1 MKNVSPFFWFK
12 LALRELLNNRRF
24 SLFFL
29 FNLALGLAGFI
40 ALDSF
45 KESLDNHLG
54 QNSQAILGADVALT
68 SYLPFEEKTLDALEA
83 KFPPN
88 TLSTRKTTLF
98 TMVASKDQ
106 TRLVQVTG
114 IEAGFPF
121 YGKMV
126 LKKNGVV
133 QEENIRQSLNTSA
146 EAWVYPELLFMLG
159 LKVGGSIKIGEQSFS
174 IADTVIDDPSSSFS
188 SFGLAPRV
196 YLGYS
201 QMQET
206 GLLSKKS
213 RVSYQRLYRLPEGTD
228 LSGLVVDLQNQIKSF
243 DGSDSKI
250 RILTHKR
257 AGNNLGRLLGYL
269 NDYLGL
275 VAMIAVFLAG
285 IGAAYLFRNYLV
297 HRFREISILMSLGAT
312 RQQTYRMV
320 LWQLGLLGTG
330 AALIAIIISLAILPL
345 LPLLLK
351 QFLPSGFETQLSLG
365 SLLFALVLGGVG
377 SLVFCLP
384 VLTKIRNVQPLQL
397 FHGNIGQQDVNP
409 AFWRQALSY
418 LPLLILSWSLSV
430 WQSHSLIVGSAFV
443 GMLLLSILF
452 LGSLAWLVLFL
463 AGKFSQTSGSTMKR
477 LAFRNLQRNRTG
489 AISCFLALAL
499 GTLLINLIP
508 QIYQGLQ
515 EEVSR
520 PDDFRI
526 PSLFLFDIQPEQME
540 PLRKTLAAEKVN
552 LNYLSPM
559 VRARLEKVNGKSFDV
574 NTEEVALTRE
584 QERQQNFRRH
594 NLNLSYRTQLADSE
608 QIVEGRPLASKFAWD
623 SGKPAEVSLE
633 VRYAERMGFK
643 LGDLLTFNV
652 QEVLVE
658 AIVINL
664 RRVQWNSFQ
673 PNFFI
678 LFQPGVLEDA
688 PGTFLGSIGGLDATR
703 RLNVQN
709 RIVSDYPNVSVID
722 VTRMVGRVL
731 KISDQMVLALRLM
744 AYLSILA
751 GLVVV
756 FSIARHEVEG
766 RLWELNLLKVLGA
779 RFSDIQKMIQIEFA
793 VLGIFAGLFGV
804 AFSLI
809 MSYGISWWFFENLW
823 KWTWQTSL
831 GSIIGVTALSVG
843 VAWLAT
849 QRTLRS
855 SPLTLLRSS

>member
-1 MKNVSPFFWFK
+1 MKNVSPYFWFK

-45 KESLDNHLG
+45 KESLDTHLG

-68 SYLPFEEKTLDALEA
+68 SYLPFEEKTLDMLEA
-83 KFPPN
+83 KFPQN
-88 TLSTRKTTLF
+88 TLSTRRTTLF

-133 QEENIRQSLNTSA
+133 QEENIRQSLKMSA

-228 LSGLVVDLQNQIKSF
+228 LSRLVVDLQNQIKSF

-584 QERQQNFRRH
+584 EERQQNFRRH

-688 PGTFLGSIGGLDATR
+688 PGTFLGSIGGLDASL

>member
-1 MKNVSPFFWFK
+1 MKNPPAFFWFK
-12 LALRELLNNRRF
+12 LAFRKLLNNRRF
-24 SLFFL
+24 SIFFI

-45 KESLDNHLG
+45 KVSLDNHLG
-54 QNSQAILGADVALT
+54 QNSKAILGADVALT
-68 SYLPFEEKTLDALEA
+68 SYVPFEENTLNVLEE
-83 KFPPN
+83 KLPQN
-88 TLSTRKTTLF
+88 TLSTRKITLF
-98 TMVASKDQ
+98 TMVAAKNIS
-106 TRLVQVTG
+106 RLVQITG
-114 IEAGFPF
+114 VEDEYPF
-121 YGKMV
+121 YGKMI
-126 LKKNGVV
+126 LKKNGIV
-133 QEENIRQSLNTSA
+133 ESENIEQSLKFSD
-146 EAWVYPELLFMLG
+146 EVWVYPELLFMLG
-159 LKVGGSIKIGEQSFS
+159 LSVGESIKIGEKIFR
-174 IADTVIDDPSSSFS
+174 IADTIIDDPSSSFS
-188 SFGLAPRV
+188 SFGLAPRI

-201 QMQET
+201 QMLET

-213 RVSYQRLYRLPEGTD
+213 RVSYQRLYRLPEGAD
-228 LSGLVVDLQNQIKSF
+228 LPGLNVELKNKINDF
-243 DGSDSKI
+243 EGSESKI
-250 RILTHKR
+250 RILTHNR
-257 AGNNLGRLLGYL
+257 AGNNLGRLLGYI

-297 HRFREISILMSLGAT
+297 HSFREISILMSLGAT

-330 AALIAIIISLAILPL
+330 SALIAIIISLGILPL
-345 LPLLLK
+345 LPILLK
-351 QFLPSGFETQLSLG
+351 QFLPNGFETQLSPI
-365 SLLFALVLGGVG
+365 SLMFALVLGGVG

-384 VLTKIRNVQPLQL
+384 VLSRIRTVEPLHL
-397 FHGNIGQQDVNP
+397 FHENIEQKIVNSS
-409 AFWRQALSY
+409 FWKKQVFSY
-418 LPLLILSWSLSV
+418 IPLLILSWSLSV
-430 WQSHSLIVGSAFV
+430 WQSHSLIVGSVFV
-443 GMLLLSILF
+443 GMLLVSILF
-452 LGSLAWLVLFL
+452 LGCIAWLVLAM
-463 AGKFSQTSGSTMKR
+463 AGNLSQISGSTMKR

-526 PSLFLFDIQPEQME
+526 PSLFLFDIQQEQME
-540 PLRKTLAAEKVN
+540 TLQKTLISEKVN

-559 VRARLEKVNGKSFDV
+559 VRARLEKVNGKNFVYSDK
-574 NTEEVALTRE
+574 VALTRE
-584 QERQQNFRRH
+584 QERQQSFRRR
-594 NLNLSYRTQLADSE
+594 NLNLSYRTELSDSE
-608 QIVEGRPLASKFAWD
+608 HIVEGRMLATNYDWD

-633 VRYAERMGFK
+633 VRYAERMGLK
-643 LGDLLTFNV
+643 LGDFLTFNV

-658 AIVINL
+658 AIVTNL

-678 LFQPGVLEDA
+678 IFQPGVLEDA
-688 PGTFLGSIGGLDATR
+688 PSTFLGSIGGLDESGK
-703 RLNVQN
+703 LKIQN

-722 VTRMVGRVL
+722 VSRMVERAL

-756 FSIARHEVEG
+756 FSIARHEVDG
-766 RLWELNLLKVLGA
+766 RLWELNMLKVLGA
-779 RFSDIQKMIQIEFA
+779 KFSDIQKMIQIEFA

-804 AFSLI
+804 VLSLI

-823 KWTWQTSL
+823 KWTWPTSL
-831 GSIIGVTALSVG
+831 ASIIGVTSLSVG
-843 VAWLAT
+843 VASLAT
-849 QRTLRS
+849 SRTLRS
-855 SPLTLLRSS
+855 SPLTLLRAS

>member
-68 SYLPFEEKTLDALEA
+68 SYLPFEEKTLDMLEA
-83 KFPPN
+83 KFPQN
-88 TLSTRKTTLF
+88 TLSTRRTTLF

-159 LKVGGSIKIGEQSFS
+159 LKVGGSIKIGEQSFN

-228 LSGLVVDLQNQIKSF
+228 LSRLVVDLQNQIKSF

-688 PGTFLGSIGGLDATR
+688 PGTFLGSIGGLDASL

>member
-1 MKNVSPFFWFK
+1 MKNPPAFFWFK
-12 LALRELLNNRRF
+12 LAFRKLLNNRRF
-24 SLFFL
+24 SIFFI

-45 KESLDNHLG
+45 KVSLDNHLG
-54 QNSQAILGADVALT
+54 QNSKAILGADVALT
-68 SYLPFEEKTLDALEA
+68 SYVPFEENTLNVLEE
-83 KFPPN
+83 KLPQN
-88 TLSTRKTTLF
+88 TLSTRKITLF
-98 TMVASKDQ
+98 TMVAAKNIS
-106 TRLVQVTG
+106 RLVQITG
-114 IEAGFPF
+114 VEDEYPF
-121 YGKMV
+121 YGKMI
-126 LKKNGVV
+126 LKKNGIV
-133 QEENIRQSLNTSA
+133 ESENIEQSLKFSD
-146 EAWVYPELLFMLG
+146 EVWVYPELLFMLG
-159 LKVGGSIKIGEQSFS
+159 LSVGESIKIGEKIFR
-174 IADTVIDDPSSSFS
+174 IADTIIDDPSSSFS
-188 SFGLAPRV
+188 SFGLAPRI

-201 QMQET
+201 QMLET

-213 RVSYQRLYRLPEGTD
+213 RVSYQRLYRLP
-228 LSGLVVDLQNQIKSF
+228 K
-243 DGSDSKI
+243 GSDLPGLNVELKNKINDFEGSESKI
-250 RILTHKR
+250 RILTHNR
-257 AGNNLGRLLGYL
+257 AGNNLGRLLGYI

-297 HRFREISILMSLGAT
+297 HSFREISILMSLGAT

-330 AALIAIIISLAILPL
+330 SALIAIIISLGILPL
-345 LPLLLK
+345 LPILLK
-351 QFLPSGFETQLSLG
+351 QFLPNGFETQLSPI
-365 SLLFALVLGGVG
+365 SLMFALVLGGVG

-384 VLTKIRNVQPLQL
+384 VLSRIRTVEPLHL
-397 FHGNIGQQDVNP
+397 FHENIEQKIVNSS
-409 AFWRQALSY
+409 FWKKQVLSY
-418 LPLLILSWSLSV
+418 IPLLILSWSLSV
-430 WQSHSLIVGSAFV
+430 WQSHSLIVGSVFV
-443 GMLLLSILF
+443 GMLLVSILF
-452 LGSLAWLVLFL
+452 LGCIAWLVLAM
-463 AGKFSQTSGSTMKR
+463 AGNLSQISGSTMKR

-526 PSLFLFDIQPEQME
+526 PSLFLFDIQQEQME
-540 PLRKTLAAEKVN
+540 TLQKTLISEKVN

-559 VRARLEKVNGKSFDV
+559 VRARLEKVNGKNFVYSDK
-574 NTEEVALTRE
+574 VALTRE
-584 QERQQNFRRH
+584 QERQQSFRRR
-594 NLNLSYRTQLADSE
+594 NLNLSYRTELSDSE
-608 QIVEGRPLASKFAWD
+608 HIVEGRMLATNYDWD

-633 VRYAERMGFK
+633 VRYAERMGLK
-643 LGDLLTFNV
+643 LGDFLTFNV

-658 AIVINL
+658 AIVTNL

-678 LFQPGVLEDA
+678 IFQPGVLEDA
-688 PGTFLGSIGGLDATR
+688 PSTFLGSIGGLDASGK
-703 RLNVQN
+703 LKIQN

-722 VTRMVGRVL
+722 VSRMVERAL

-756 FSIARHEVEG
+756 FSIARHEVDG
-766 RLWELNLLKVLGA
+766 RLWELNMLKVLGA
-779 RFSDIQKMIQIEFA
+779 KFSDIQKMIQIEFA

-804 AFSLI
+804 VLSLI

-823 KWTWQTSL
+823 KWTWPTSL
-831 GSIIGVTALSVG
+831 VSIIGVTSLSVG
-843 VAWLAT
+843 VASLAT
-849 QRTLRS
+849 SRTLRS
-855 SPLTLLRSS
+855 SPLTLLRAS

>member
-1 MKNVSPFFWFK
+1 MKNPPAFFWFK
-12 LALRELLNNRRF
+12 LAFRKLLNNRRF
-24 SLFFL
+24 SIFFI

-45 KESLDNHLG
+45 KVSLDNHLG
-54 QNSQAILGADVALT
+54 QNSKAILGADVALT
-68 SYLPFEEKTLDALEA
+68 SYVPFEENTLNVLEE
-83 KFPPN
+83 KLPQN
-88 TLSTRKTTLF
+88 TLSTRKITLF
-98 TMVASKDQ
+98 TMVAAKNIS
-106 TRLVQVTG
+106 RLVQITG
-114 IEAGFPF
+114 VEDEYPF
-121 YGKMV
+121 YGKMI
-126 LKKNGVV
+126 LKKNGIV
-133 QEENIRQSLNTSA
+133 ESENIEQSLKFSD
-146 EAWVYPELLFMLG
+146 EVWVYPELLFMLG
-159 LKVGGSIKIGEQSFS
+159 LSVGESIKIGEKIFR

-188 SFGLAPRV
+188 SFGLAPRI

-201 QMQET
+201 QMLET

-213 RVSYQRLYRLPEGTD
+213 RVSYQKLYRLP
-228 LSGLVVDLQNQIKSF
+228 K
-243 DGSDSKI
+243 GSDLPGLNVELKNKINDFEGSESKI
-250 RILTHKR
+250 RILTHNR
-257 AGNNLGRLLGYL
+257 AGNNLGRLLGYI

-297 HRFREISILMSLGAT
+297 HSFREISILMSLGAT

-330 AALIAIIISLAILPL
+330 SALIAIIISLGILPL
-345 LPLLLK
+345 LPILLK
-351 QFLPSGFETQLSLG
+351 QFLPNGFETQLSPI
-365 SLLFALVLGGVG
+365 SLMFALVLGGVG

-384 VLTKIRNVQPLQL
+384 VLSRIRTVEPLHL
-397 FHGNIGQQDVNP
+397 FHENIEQKIVNSS
-409 AFWRQALSY
+409 FWKKQVLSY
-418 LPLLILSWSLSV
+418 IPLLILSWSLSV
-430 WQSHSLIVGSAFV
+430 WQSHSLIVGSVFV
-443 GMLLLSILF
+443 GMLLVSILF
-452 LGSLAWLVLFL
+452 LGCIAWLVLAM
-463 AGKFSQTSGSTMKR
+463 AGNLSQISGSTMKR

-526 PSLFLFDIQPEQME
+526 PSLFLFDIQQEQME
-540 PLRKTLAAEKVN
+540 TLQKTLISEKVN

-559 VRARLEKVNGKSFDV
+559 VRARLEKVNGKNFVYSDK
-574 NTEEVALTRE
+574 VALTRE
-584 QERQQNFRRH
+584 QERQQSFRRR
-594 NLNLSYRTQLADSE
+594 NLNLSYRTELSDSE
-608 QIVEGRPLASKFAWD
+608 HIVEGRMLATNYDWD

-633 VRYAERMGFK
+633 VRYAERMGLK
-643 LGDLLTFNV
+643 LGDFLTFNV

-658 AIVINL
+658 AIVTNL

-678 LFQPGVLEDA
+678 IFQPGVLEDA
-688 PGTFLGSIGGLDATR
+688 PSTFLGSIGGLDASGK
-703 RLNVQN
+703 LKIQN

-722 VTRMVGRVL
+722 VSRMVERAL

-756 FSIARHEVEG
+756 FSIARHEVDG
-766 RLWELNLLKVLGA
+766 RLWELNMLKVLGA
-779 RFSDIQKMIQIEFA
+779 KFSDIQKMIQIEFA

-804 AFSLI
+804 VLSLI

-823 KWTWQTSL
+823 KWTWPTSL
-831 GSIIGVTALSVG
+831 ASIIGVTSLSVG
-843 VAWLAT
+843 VASLAT
-849 QRTLRS
+849 SRTLRS
-855 SPLTLLRSS
+855 SPLTLLRAS